1 MGSRSNSYLES
12 IGIKYIKCYFPWKI
26 CLQSNST
33 LPCCAFASV
42 GHTTTPQFH
51 HSFFFPVPYSG
62 HRISLFSPSETLSL
76 IVSFILHFI
85 HCTFIIPL
93 PAFASPSL
101 HCYALRQL
109 LHHTIA
115 KTQSV
120 ADKEVGEKM
129 HKPEKLG
136 DLVGTRR

>member
-42 GHTTTPQFH
+42 CYATTPQFH
-51 HSFFFPVPYSG
+51 HSFFFPVPHSE
-62 HRISLFSPSETLSL
+62 HRISLFSSSETLSL
-76 IVSFILHFI
+76 IMSFILHFM

-93 PAFASPSL
+93 PVFTSPSL

-109 LHHTIA
+109 LHA

-120 ADKEVGEKM
+120 ADKEVGGRM

-136 DLVGTRR
+136 GLVGTRR